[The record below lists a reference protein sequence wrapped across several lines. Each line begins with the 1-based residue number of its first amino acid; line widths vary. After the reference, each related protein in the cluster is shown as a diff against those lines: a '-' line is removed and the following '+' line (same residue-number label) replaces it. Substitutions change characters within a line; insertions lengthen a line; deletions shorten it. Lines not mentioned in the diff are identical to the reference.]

1 MCQKARIIVHEP
13 GSSVAPSES
22 SGGRPRSESGMTT
35 TTALRA
41 RNAGVDVMQIQRVLM
56 RNPELANVVSCRDRS
71 GGCHLFDAQLTRQA
85 WWM

>member
-1 MCQKARIIVHEP
+1 MLALEDLRADHPDLVCQKARIIVHEP

-22 SGGRPRSESGMTT
+22 SGGRGPRSDSGMTT

-56 RNPELANVVSCRDRS
+56 RNPELANVVS
-71 GGCHLFDAQLTRQA
+71 
-85 WWM
+85 